1 MFSDGA
7 GVQELPTGGTFETQ
21 LVVDVAQ
28 TFHLLSKVH
37 VLVASQ
43 ANTGHSGA
51 LFVFFVICKSKNF
64 ENGNFSVTIL

>member
-37 VLVASQ
+37 VLVASR

-51 LFVFFVICKSKNF
+51 LFVFFL
-64 ENGNFSVTIL
+64 SVRVKTLKMAIFR